1 MGNWERAFALGT
13 ACYVAAFSACVYA
26 HTASAVA
33 KMGVSLLASALP
45 ALLATELCGGDEA
58 GGGELARTWLQEFV
72 GTAVMVALTC
82 CPGAAVGHLGRAY
95 EYGAHWVAMVAAD
108 YSCGGPQVNPVITVA
123 MLVARGGSAVEAL
136 VRIMAQVGAASSAGG
151 SSSGESF
158 LTGAVGGPAPD
169 AHLPL
174 FYVFWS
180 ECLGACALA
189 LAVFAFATTKFF
201 QEGDNYLV
209 KMACIN
215 VVLRCVIL
223 GHGATGPAVNPALA
237 SSYAFAASGAWPPL
251 EDGSPH
257 YVAFWA
263 GGLCARRSRARLRRD
278 IAEEFVEGPPRGA
291 WDKVLVSLVA
301 EALESLG
308 CPNSYAVF
316 LPESRAGRRDF
327 LADRGFKAVGAAD
340 LATASPCSRRCCGE
354 RARAR
359 REPRR
364 PDRGRGGARRV
375 LASRLASI
383 RDRSA
388 AAPPRRARP
397 KARSGAR
404 RRRSRTPAPS
414 PRTRGTARTGGAS
427 TRGARRPR
435 RVALGLRNV
444 AARGARD
451 AAAGDAALAAL
462 RAEAAASREAAAASG
477 KGEAAL
483 APRTRLHRELADA
496 RRNAEASGARSCSS
510 ARRPRRARA
519 ELAAAQHALRD
530 KERALEA
537 RRDGRRRRAARA
549 RAAAPPEP
557 AAPPPL
563 APAPPEPAPPPPA
576 PAPPRAAAGADGAA
590 AQPPRRRGPRLG
602 GAAERGTSRTA
613 SRARSGKTR
622 PSPWRTT
629 RCGASW
635 TRRGAR
641 STRARRQRS
650 PSRCRRAPPAA
661 CCRRPRRGRR
671 RRSGRR
677 GSS

>member
-1 MGNWERAFALGT
+1 MSNWDRAFALGT

-136 VRIMAQVGAASSAGG
+136 VRIMAQVGGG
-151 SSSGESF
+151 VVGWRLLFGGERF

-201 QEGDNYLV
+201 QEGDNYLA

-263 GGLCARRSRARLRRD
+263 GGLC
-278 IAEEFVEGPPRGA
+278 G
-291 WDKVLVSLVA
+291 
-301 EALESLG
+301 
-308 CPNSYAVF
+308 
-316 LPESRAGRRDF
+316 
-327 LADRGFKAVGAAD
+327 
-340 LATASPCSRRCCGE
+340 
-354 RARAR
+354 
-359 REPRR
+359 
-364 PDRGRGGARRV
+364 
-375 LASRLASI
+375 
-383 RDRSA
+383 
-388 AAPPRRARP
+388 
-397 KARSGAR
+397 
-404 RRRSRTPAPS
+404 
-414 PRTRGTARTGGAS
+414 
-427 TRGARRPR
+427 
-435 RVALGLRNV
+435 
-444 AARGARD
+444 
-451 AAAGDAALAAL
+451 AALAGSAWRAITKFAGGDCGPKFPNEAAKLAL
-462 RAEAAASREAAAASG
+462 GAYGAGLALVAWRAHLGVEAAAIIHETKYG
-477 KGEAAL
+477 MAL
-483 APRTRLHRELADA
+483 KARHPLTKLFGRKPR
-496 RRNAEASGARSCSS
+496 GY
-510 ARRPRRARA
+510 
-519 ELAAAQHALRD
+519 
-530 KERALEA
+530 
-537 RRDGRRRRAARA
+537 
-549 RAAAPPEP
+549 
-557 AAPPPL
+557 
-563 APAPPEPAPPPPA
+563 
-576 PAPPRAAAGADGAA
+576 
-590 AQPPRRRGPRLG
+590 
-602 GAAERGTSRTA
+602 
-613 SRARSGKTR
+613 
-622 PSPWRTT
+622 
-629 RCGASW
+629 
-635 TRRGAR
+635 
-641 STRARRQRS
+641 
-650 PSRCRRAPPAA
+650 
-661 CCRRPRRGRR
+661 
-671 RRSGRR
+671 
-677 GSS
+677 